1 MRLFELSSPTLLALA
16 LARGVLAQ
24 CSTLFHGATIIAFG
38 EESSKPNVL
47 RNSSLLVINDRIA
60 GLFENNSIDELPTG
74 TEVTDATGRII
85 SPGFIDT
92 YHHLWQT
99 AYKTIASNTTHAQ
112 YFQRYGDFG
121 PAAQHFSPD
130 DIRVGQLAGCLELL
144 YVGTITV
151 VDHAYADFSNE
162 TMDAALDATL
172 ESGIR
177 SFFAPAIHEL
187 GNGYSIEDQRYKLLS
202 LVDDPRLDNATVTL
216 GLAYD
221 RFYMASQIE
230 VGSFW
235 NIVR

>member
-1 MRLFELSSPTLLALA
+1 MRLFGLSSPALLALA

-24 CSTLFHGATIIAFG
+24 NSTFFHGATIIAFDEG
-38 EESSKPNVL
+38 SSRPNVL
-47 RNSSLLVINDRIA
+47 RNSSLLVVNDRIA
-60 GLFENNSIDELPTG
+60 GLFENNSTDELPPG
-74 TEVTDATGRII
+74 TEVIDATGRII

-92 YHHLWQT
+92 HHHLWQT
-99 AYKTIASNTTHAQ
+99 AYKTIASNTTLAQ
-112 YFQRYGDFG
+112 YFQRYGEYG
-121 PAAQHFSPD
+121 PAAQHFNPD
-130 DIRVGQLAGCLELL
+130 EIRVGQLAGCLELL
-144 YVGTITV
+144 YAGTTTV
-151 VDHAYADFSNE
+151 VDHAHGDFSNE

-202 LVDDPRLDNATVTL
+202 LVDDPRLDNGTVTL

-221 RFYMASQIE
+221 RFYMASQTE
-230 VGSFW
+230 VDSFW

>member
-1 MRLFELSSPTLLALA
+1 MLASA

-24 CSTLFHGATIIAFG
+24 SPTLFHGAPIIAFD
-38 EESSKPNVL
+38 EESSRPNAL
-47 RNSSLLVINDRIA
+47 RNSSLLVIDARIA

-92 YHHLWQT
+92 HHHLWQT
-99 AYKTIASNTTHAQ
+99 AYKTIASNTTLAQ
-112 YFQRYGDFG
+112 YFQRYGEFG

-144 YVGTITV
+144 YVSTKTV
-151 VDHAYADFSNE
+151 VDHAHGNFSNE
-162 TMDAALDATL
+162 TMDATLNATL

-177 SFFAPAIHEL
+177 SFFATAIHEL

-202 LVDDPRLDNATVTL
+202 WMIHV
-216 GLAYD
+216 
-221 RFYMASQIE
+221 
-230 VGSFW
+230 
-235 NIVR
+235 